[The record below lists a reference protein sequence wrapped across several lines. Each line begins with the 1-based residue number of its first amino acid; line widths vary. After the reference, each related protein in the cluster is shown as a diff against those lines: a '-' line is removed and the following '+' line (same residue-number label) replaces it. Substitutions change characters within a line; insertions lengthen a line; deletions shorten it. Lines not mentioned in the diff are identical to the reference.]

1 MKTCLICDDHEMM
14 REALTGAVAL
24 GWPDVAVV
32 QASDYPAAWAAAA
45 KGPDLIISDLVMPG
59 SAPVEGI
66 RRLAE
71 AAPDTPILVV
81 TGNEDDG
88 VLLELIKL
96 GVAGFAPK
104 TSKSAVIE
112 AAIRLVLAG
121 GRYLPPRLAELAT
134 RDTASV
140 APSAAAPK
148 LTPEGFAA
156 RLTDRQ
162 LDVLRLIAG
171 GGSNK
176 EIARDLDLSP
186 ATIKAHTAAAI
197 AALGAANRTEAAMRA
212 RELGLI

>member
-14 REALTGAVAL
+14 REALSGTVAM
-24 GWPDVAVV
+24 GWPDAEVT
-32 QASDYPAAWAAAA
+32 QAADYPSAWAAAA
-45 KGPDLIISDLVMPG
+45 GKPDLIISDLVMPG
-59 SAPVEGI
+59 ASPVDGV

-71 AAPDTPILVV
+71 TAPDTPILVV
-81 TGNEDDG
+81 TGNEDDA
-88 VLLELIKL
+88 VLMALLKL

-121 GRYLPPRLAELAT
+121 GRFLPPRLLELAT
-134 RDTASV
+134 RD
-140 APSAAAPK
+140 AAPAAPR

-156 RLTDRQ
+156 RLTERQ
-162 LDVLRLIAG
+162 LDVLRLIAA